1 MHGERD
7 ILRECVR
14 VRSLPRAS
22 ALSEERAFVTGSG
35 STRAALPQS
44 ASSDSRSFV
53 GLNDT
58 PGFQFSLLPRR
69 PAANLRRM
77 RKRENNAIQEG
88 RVIFG
93 RGSEQTSVALRAV
106 RGKREREREEENTA
120 AKTHWRICGIT
131 IFAQCRTVVVVGA
144 NAE

>member
-1 MHGERD
+1 MK
-7 ILRECVR
+7 
-14 VRSLPRAS
+14 
-22 ALSEERAFVTGSG
+22 
-35 STRAALPQS
+35 
-44 ASSDSRSFV
+44 
-53 GLNDT
+53 
-58 PGFQFSLLPRR
+58 
-69 PAANLRRM
+69 RRM

-131 IFAQCRTVVVVGA
+131 IFAHCRTVVVGA
-144 NAE
+144 NAESTERGRVSEGIFLAHVYRNFLIDHS